1 TEVAPSLFVVDAVAL
16 AAGEFADGHRI
27 GVGAP
32 LDGALAGCDEVV
44 EPVRVRWGAALGGEH
59 VDRVGV
65 VLVGQTPSGP
75 RARSAALRGVVATRT
90 PPAGRPRTVADRI
103 RLLRGFR
110 HGSLR
115 RAGPDRA
122 AGDGRT
128 RPHTDRGHGR
138 PAHPA
143 GGADLPPR
151 GAGEH
156 EPRDRGAAVHQPEH
170 RRVPP
175 SEGVPEARREVAD
188 TAREPHLVRRSDGF
202 LWKGSVAT
210 PSVADAGI

>member
-1 TEVAPSLFVVDAVAL
+1 
-16 AAGEFADGHRI
+16 
-27 GVGAP
+27 
-32 LDGALAGCDEVV
+32 
-44 EPVRVRWGAALGGEH
+44 
-59 VDRVGV
+59 
-65 VLVGQTPSGP
+65 
-75 RARSAALRGVVATRT
+75 VVATRT

-143 GGADLPPR
+143 GGADSRL
-151 GAGEH
+151 
-156 EPRDRGAAVHQPEH
+156 AAQGNTNREIAAQLFIS
-170 RRVPP
+170 P
-175 SEGVPEARREVAD
+175 STVEY
-188 TAREPHLVRRSDGF
+188 HLRKAFR
-202 LWKGSVAT
+202 K
-210 PSVADAGI
+210 